1 MKRKLS
7 MAGIAVLAS
16 AVCFAQENKNLSF
29 SPEHPKPGDKI
40 KFEYSTTGTP
50 LGGISDFDAIAYID
64 DGQVRAEEVKL
75 LGDGDKLSGEI
86 STNDSTKVAF
96 IVFKKDELIDNNK
109 EQGYSIMMY
118 ENGEPVKGAYAAT
131 ANVNNGIGAY
141 LMQLKTDPQKNIEL
155 YDEEFSKYPDLKAE
169 SMASYAA
176 LLLKAD
182 KATAKEKMQPLIDE
196 LMNKPNKKEKDYQDV
211 MFVYQRLGDKEA
223 AENLKKEI
231 ERKFPGGSQ
240 VKADKLNAFY
250 SEHDVTKKEM
260 LLNEILKAY
269 PAKTKNE
276 KDQLDFYYANMAS
289 AAANQK
295 DWTLFKKYSGMVKD
309 KQNLVGTYNNLAWT
323 LAGDGME
330 GKPTDL
336 NMAKDLSSKALE
348 YLKQAMEHPTNKPVY
363 YTGKQYKDN
372 LDYSYG
378 MYSDTYAL
386 ILWKLG
392 DAKNAY
398 KYQQIAVKSMKMND
412 ADANGRYIL
421 YKEKVEGLASVKKEI
436 EDYVREGKSS
446 PEMRDMLKKAF
457 LAEGHSDAEYAT
469 YIEGLQKDYYKNLR
483 EELIK
488 KMVSEAAPRFALKDL
503 SGNTVSLDELK
514 GKVVVVDFW
523 ATWCGPCKASFPGM
537 QKVQEKYK
545 DDPDVKF
552 VYIDSWE
559 SKKPE
564 EMQKNASEFVE
575 KNKYDFHVLLDTD
588 DKTISSYAV
597 DGIPT
602 KFFIDPASKVRFKE
616 IGYDGSMDKLIDE
629 VSMIVDVLK
638 NGTGDDTKKAF

>member
-7 MAGIAVLAS
+7 MAAIVVLVS

-29 SPEHPKPGDKI
+29 SSENPKPGDKI
-40 KFEYSTTGTP
+40 KFEYSTKGTP
-50 LGGISDFDAIAYID
+50 LGGVSDFNAIAYIN

-75 LGDGDKLSGEI
+75 QANGDKWDGEI
-86 STNDSTKVAF
+86 ITNDSTKVAF

-131 ANVNNGIGAY
+131 AEVNNGIGSY
-141 LMQLKTDPQKNIEL
+141 LMGLKTDPQKNVEL
-155 YDEEFSKYPDLKAE
+155 YDKEFSKHPDLKSE
-169 SMASYAA
+169 SIASYAS
-176 LLLKAD
+176 LLMKAD
-182 KATAKEKMQPLIDE
+182 KTTAKEKMQPFINE
-196 LMNKPNKKEKDYQDV
+196 LMNKPNKKEKDYQNI
-211 MFVYQRLGDKEA
+211 MFVYQRLADKEA
-223 AENLKKEI
+223 ADKLKKEI
-231 ERKFPGGSQ
+231 EQKFPHGQQ

-250 SEHDVTKKEM
+250 SEHDVTKKEAM
-260 LLNEILKAY
+260 LNEILKAY
-269 PAKTKNE
+269 PPKTKE
-276 KDQLDFYYANMAS
+276 QKEQMDFYYANIAS

-295 DWTLFKKYSGMVKD
+295 DWALFKKYTGMVIN

-336 NMAKDLSSKALE
+336 NMAKDLSSEALE
-348 YLKQAMEHPTNKPVY
+348 YLKQSMEHPANKPAY
-363 YTGKQYKDN
+363 YTEKQYKEN

-392 DAKNAY
+392 DAKDAY
-398 KYQQIAVKSMKMND
+398 KYQQIAVKNMKMGD

-436 EDYVREGKSS
+436 EDYIRDGKSS
-446 PEMRDMLKKAF
+446 PQMRDMLKKAF
-457 LAEGHSDAEYAT
+457 LAEGHNEAEYAT
-469 YIEGLQKDYYKNLR
+469 YLEGLQKDYYKKLH
-483 EELIK
+483 EELLK
-488 KMVSEAAPRFALKDL
+488 KMISEAAPRFALKDL

-545 DDPDVKF
+545 NDPDVKF

-564 EMQKNASEFVE
+564 EMQKNASDFIA
-575 KNKYDFHVLLDTD
+575 KNKYDFNVLLDTD

-597 DGIPT
+597 EGIPT

-629 VSMIVDVLK
+629 VSMMVDVLK
-638 NGTGDDTKKAF
+638 NGAGDDTKKAF